1 MRSSVLV
8 DDEPEYDQEAR
19 GKLAAAGL
27 TSDEEEDRLGG
38 ASGYDTDSNQ
48 AEAGQ
53 KLIGDTEDAELA
65 AAEATKGQKQRKR
78 KTKQSR
84 SRSKSREPSAK
95 GTPRLKK
102 RAREQGQL
110 SLQLKLC
117 SCPLIALVALLN
129 ARQQIACSYYPVPL
143 RE

>member
-1 MRSSVLV
+1 MLV

-27 TSDEEEDRLGG
+27 TSDEEEDRPGQG
-38 ASGYDTDSNQ
+38 SGYETDSNQ

-53 KLIGDTEDAELA
+53 HPGGDTEDAELA
-65 AAEATKGQKQRKR
+65 AAGATRGQKQRKR
-78 KTKQSR
+78 KSKQSR

-102 RAREQGQL
+102 RARQQGQL
-110 SLQLKLC
+110 LLQLTAAHPAQLHG
-117 SCPLIALVALLN
+117 SLA
-129 ARQQIACSYYPVPL
+129 AC
-143 RE
+143 E